1 MTLIGSLGLTA
12 GRARGSA
19 VSRALRP
26 LVTLALCATL
36 AEALLPGKGILA
48 QEESRVFDLTLENMV
63 DLTMSSSFRV
73 RRLNYDVE
81 RDQLNLRAQ
90 RARLRSSA
98 DLQLITPAFR
108 LTSEPRWN
116 STLQKDQII
125 REHTRRWEGELSIRQ
140 PVILFGWPTNGY
152 LSINNRMYQYTQF
165 EDDGTHETDY
175 YNRYYISYSQPL
187 FQPNELKNSLEQ
199 AELELESTQI
209 EFNRDILEIVSGV
222 SEAYHDL
229 LEEHHLRTVRQELV
243 TGLERALAIGRRL
256 ALGDSARAT
265 EVDQIQV
272 ELANA
277 RERLRSQESSIRLEL
292 AEVKQGLG
300 LTVADSVHFETGF
313 STRSRSRGYRRGS
326 PIRSRFDSHHAAVR
340 DQSPEP
346 GDRFGTDQ
354 EPRCIPPEPQHELWA
369 RTAG

>member
-1 MTLIGSLGLTA
+1 MTLISSLGLVA
-12 GRARGSA
+12 GRARRSA
-19 VSRALRP
+19 VTRALRP
-26 LVTLALCATL
+26 LVILALCAILT
-36 AEALLPGKGILA
+36 EALLPGRGILA
-48 QEESRVFDLTLENMV
+48 QEESRVFELTLENMV

-73 RRLNYDVE
+73 RQLNYDVE

-98 DLQLITPAFR
+98 NLELTTPAFR

-116 STLQKDQII
+116 STLQKDEII
-125 REHTRRWEGELSIRQ
+125 RENNRRWEGELSIKQ

-222 SEAYHDL
+222 SEGYHDL

-243 TGLERALAIGRRL
+243 ASLEKALAIGRDL
-256 ALGDSARAT
+256 ALADSARAI

-272 ELANA
+272 ELA
-277 RERLRSQESSIRLEL
+277 
-292 AEVKQGLG
+292 
-300 LTVADSVHFETGF
+300 
-313 STRSRSRGYRRGS
+313 
-326 PIRSRFDSHHAAVR
+326 
-340 DQSPEP
+340 
-346 GDRFGTDQ
+346 
-354 EPRCIPPEPQHELWA
+354 
-369 RTAG
+369 